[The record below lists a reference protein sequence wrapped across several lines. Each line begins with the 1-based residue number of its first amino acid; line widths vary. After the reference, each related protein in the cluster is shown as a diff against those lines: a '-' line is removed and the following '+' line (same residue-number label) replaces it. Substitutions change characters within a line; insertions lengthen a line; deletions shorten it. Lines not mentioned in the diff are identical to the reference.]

1 MFGFDSV
8 RFMMLTKVCTLTHEW
23 VLKTADCEQYI
34 LKMKKRSETVKVIQ
48 TL

>member
-8 RFMMLTKVCTLTHEW
+8 RFMMLIKVCTLTHEW
-23 VLKTADCEQYI
+23 VLKTVDCEQYI
-34 LKMKKRSETVKVIQ
+34 FKMEKRRETIKVIQ